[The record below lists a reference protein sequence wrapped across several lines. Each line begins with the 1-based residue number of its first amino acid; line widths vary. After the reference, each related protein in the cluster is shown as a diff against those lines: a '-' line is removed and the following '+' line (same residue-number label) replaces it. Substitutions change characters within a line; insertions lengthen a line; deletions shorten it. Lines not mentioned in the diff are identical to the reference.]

1 MKRKVEDIDF
11 MKVRRAAMDAIKT
24 QCKCTG
30 QYDPDANIAA
40 AVEAAFREY
49 EKQKRCEFPARREEG
64 QVSFGKKSTRKQM
77 KEILKRVQEGKGPSK
92 DATEYELELW
102 IECGRRGY
110 INLSS
115 STARDEAGH
124 WHIDLMNY
132 VVTPAGIE
140 WMSAPRPDLKGNIS
154 LWFSLIAIV
163 ITFLGSADSIWHNVK
178 AFFSLLG
185 II

>member
-1 MKRKVEDIDF
+1 MKIKVKDIDF
-11 MKVRRAAMDAIKT
+11 IKVRRAAMDAIKT

-49 EKQKRCEFPARREEG
+49 EKQKRREFPVRWEERL
-64 QVSFGKKSTRKQM
+64 VPFGKKSTRKQM

-92 DATEYELELW
+92 DATDYELELW

-185 II
+185 MI

>member
-1 MKRKVEDIDF
+1 MEDIDF
-11 MKVRRAAMDAIKT
+11 MKVRRAAMDAVNT

>member
-1 MKRKVEDIDF
+1 MKIKVKDIDF
-11 MKVRRAAMDAIKT
+11 IKVRRAAMDAIKT

-49 EKQKRCEFPARREEG
+49 EKQKRREFPVRWEERP
-64 QVSFGKKSTRKQM
+64 VPFGKKSTRKQM

-92 DATEYELELW
+92 DATDYELELW

>member
-1 MKRKVEDIDF
+1 MEDIDF
-11 MKVRRAAMDAIKT
+11 MKVRRAAMDAVKT
-24 QCKCTG
+24 QSKCTG

-49 EKQKRCEFPARREEG
+49 EKQKKCEFPARREEG

-132 VVTPAGIE
+132 IVTPAGIE
-140 WMSAPRPDLKGNIS
+140 WMSAPGPDLKANIS
-154 LWFSLIAIV
+154 LWGSLLAIV

-185 II
+185 MI

>member
-1 MKRKVEDIDF
+1 MKNKVKDIDF
-11 MKVRRAAMDAIKT
+11 IKVRRAAMDAIKT

>member
-1 MKRKVEDIDF
+1 
-11 MKVRRAAMDAIKT
+11 MDAVNT
-24 QCKCTG
+24 QSKCTG